1 MKEQKSQHNQLGL
14 ANKQEAEEWEG
25 MSGDSHSC
33 SSLGQE
39 VKLKVHCH
47 EKLSSAFPGQHFL
60 EKASE
65 KGTSSTHVEAPSL
78 GV

>member
-25 MSGDSHSC
+25 ISGDSHSC

-39 VKLKVHCH
+39 VPAEGAL
-47 EKLSSAFPGQHFL
+47 P
-60 EKASE
+60 
-65 KGTSSTHVEAPSL
+65 
-78 GV
+78 